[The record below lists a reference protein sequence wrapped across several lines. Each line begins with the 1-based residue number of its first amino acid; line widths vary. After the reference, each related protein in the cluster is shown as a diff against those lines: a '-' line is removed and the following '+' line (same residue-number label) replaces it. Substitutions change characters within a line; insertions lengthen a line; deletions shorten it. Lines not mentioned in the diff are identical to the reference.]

1 MIVHSDHPKSTAM
14 AFGLGVE
21 VAAYGCALHAIFFS
35 YVTDLYVYFQRLL
48 EYLAGA

>member
-1 MIVHSDHPKSTAM
+1 M
-14 AFGLGVE
+14 G
-21 VAAYGCALHAIFFS
+21 ALYMRFFFS